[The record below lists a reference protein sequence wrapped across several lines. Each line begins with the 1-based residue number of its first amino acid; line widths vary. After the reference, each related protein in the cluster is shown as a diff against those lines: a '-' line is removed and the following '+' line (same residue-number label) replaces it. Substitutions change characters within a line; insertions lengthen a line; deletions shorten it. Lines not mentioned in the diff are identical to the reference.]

1 MRLGYYG
8 SNSKG
13 QRDRKASMRPR
24 RMRLGYAQHTTCCF
38 PRQYRGVFEQWLF
51 HSDLILFI

>member
-1 MRLGYYG
+1 MRLGYIG
-8 SNSKG
+8 EFSVTVGNG
-13 QRDRKASMRPR
+13 IASMRPR